1 MSAEQRKRRNSQL
14 VPCIVFVGPA
24 VLTIIVLMVVPIV
37 IGLSLSFTRY
47 YFLRPNEPIL
57 FTGIKNYLEVLQ
69 DQFFQTS
76 VLWTIQF
83 AVSCVIINLLIGL
96 FIAWLLNRR
105 ETEKSR
111 HLFTTLFIL
120 PIMIAGVVAASI
132 WYIIFAPVFG
142 LINGFLTQIGT
153 GTISW
158 FGQPGPAKL
167 CLIITEAWLT
177 TPFCVLVLV
186 AAFQGVPQDLY
197 ESAQIEG
204 TGAFKEFFYI
214 TLPLT
219 RNAIS
224 LVLSIRLMDSLRAFD
239 IIYSLTKGG
248 PGTATETLGTYIYK
262 QGFKYFETSKGVS
275 AAFLLFIFVAVI
287 TLLNLRITRRE
298 IDY

>member
-1 MSAEQRKRRNSQL
+1 MNTKQQKRKNSQL
-14 VPCIVFVGPA
+14 MPCIVFVGPA
-24 VLTIIVLMVVPIV
+24 VVTILVLMLAPIS

-47 YFLRPNEPIL
+47 YFLRPNEPTV
-57 FTGIKNYLEVLQ
+57 FVGIKNYLDVLK
-69 DQFFQTS
+69 DEFFQTS
-76 VLWTIQF
+76 VSWTIQF
-83 AVSCVIINLLIGL
+83 ALMCVIVNLLIGL

-105 ETEKSR
+105 TMEKGR

-120 PIMIAGVVAASI
+120 PIMISGVVAASI

-142 LINGFLTQIGT
+142 LINGFLTQIGAST
-153 GTISW
+153 VSW
-158 FGQPGPAKL
+158 FGQPGPARI
-167 CLIITEAWLT
+167 CLIITEVWLT

-219 RNAIS
+219 RNSIA

-239 IIYSLTKGG
+239 IIYSLTRGG